1 MNTGNEQYR
10 VSRSVSASLAGRAL
24 KMCKKYGSLSTTP
37 ARGSAYAAKDEWSLQ
52 TGNQYC
58 KFNGKTSRKTSTR
71 WMSLPAGIESSQHR
85 TRNQLTKNRLRVK
98 LLISPQPRHEQKAIK
113 RKHLRETADCMRD
126 NHYGAGQQIA
136 CEVPCRYTHYGTIAK
151 GTTKAAVISKV
162 QVVGP
167 KLHLTDST
175 INFLKK
181 RNWWWR
187 KVQIGTKVAET
198 TVSRDKARVALI

>member
-24 KMCKKYGSLSTTP
+24 QMCKKCGSLSTTP
-37 ARGSAYAAKDEWSLQ
+37 ARGSVYAAKDEWSLQ

-98 LLISPQPRHEQKAIK
+98 LLISLQPRHEQKAIK
-113 RKHLRETADCMRD
+113 RKHLRKTRSHSVIQKMRSASQTFSIIMGRD
-126 NHYGAGQQIA
+126 SRLHAKCLAGIHIMGQSQKGLRRQQSSA
-136 CEVPCRYTHYGTIAK
+136 RSRWWDRNYT
-151 GTTKAAVISKV
+151 
-162 QVVGP
+162 
-167 KLHLTDST
+167 
-175 INFLKK
+175 
-181 RNWWWR
+181 
-187 KVQIGTKVAET
+187 
-198 TVSRDKARVALI
+198 